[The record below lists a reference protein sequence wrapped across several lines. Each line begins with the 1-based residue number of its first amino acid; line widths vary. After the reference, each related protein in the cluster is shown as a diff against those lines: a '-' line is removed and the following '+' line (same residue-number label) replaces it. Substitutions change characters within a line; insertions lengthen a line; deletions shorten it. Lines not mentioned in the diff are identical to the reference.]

1 MPRTK
6 RKENYAVRSKF
17 TGYSVKKYI
26 CKQTNLVAKE
36 YIQNNLDLSLEK
48 CYGDTL
54 TNQPASLLRD
64 PPKYLQRVD

>member
-36 YIQNNLDLSLEK
+36 YIQNNLYLS
-48 CYGDTL
+48 
-54 TNQPASLLRD
+54 
-64 PPKYLQRVD
+64 